1 MITGYISK
9 NGGISG
15 YINHSQTIVG
25 QISVPYG
32 EYKFNSDHEVV
43 TIDRYRLNEQVIA
56 PTSANAMYSME
67 SNEITTN
74 LLSPVNYS
82 LTSAEIQTETYT
94 ITPIEVNF
102 EEDIEL

>member
-1 MITGYISK
+1 M
-9 NGGISG
+9 NGTVNIERKISG
-15 YINHSQTIVG
+15 TVRSQ
-25 QISVPYG
+25 QHISGNVSENSPAY
-32 EYKFNSDHEVV
+32 SDHEVI

-67 SNEITTN
+67 SNEITTD

-82 LTSAEIQTETYT
+82 LTSAEIQIETYT